1 MARFIDCDDGA
12 VNLDHVMRVHVNV
25 AGVQL
30 LYGINDVILG
40 TISRGNP
47 SFEDITARVVAA
59 APGMNATV
67 ITISTVDGK
76 RPTVEDAIV
85 EEIPIIAWKISAPEP
100 QAILMR
106 SAYFNETVLHP
117 MPGGKLSE
125 PYSGDY
131 DDLHSA
137 LDSLLRRAQRE
148 WDSEHTAIAAD

>member
-1 MARFIDCDDGA
+1 M
-12 VNLDHVMRVHVNV
+12 
-25 AGVQL
+25 
-30 LYGINDVILG
+30 
-40 TISRGNP
+40 
-47 SFEDITARVVAA
+47 AA
-59 APGMNATV
+59 APGINATV
-67 ITISTVDGK
+67 ITISTVDEK
-76 RPTVEDAIV
+76 RPTFEDAIV
-85 EEIPIIAWKISAPEP
+85 EEIPIIAWRISAPEP

-106 SAYFNETVLHP
+106 SACSNETVLLP